1 LGAYLVSYA
10 YGEKSDKE
18 IIGYFPLLLLL
29 IVCKGIFSYLHML
42 ICHKLA
48 YLILER
54 LRLDIYNAVERA
66 TPLDASYRTGD
77 ISSIAMEDVETLETF
92 FAHILGDYI
101 IAAVCAVA
109 YLTAYFFISPEAA
122 FLSLVANIL
131 ILSVPYLFA
140 NINAKRG
147 KLLREELGKTNAG
160 VVDTIQGIKEIIIFG
175 SEQKFIDKVS
185 KDTMNLNRI
194 EIEDG
199 KIKGIQAALINLF
212 MSAVLIGAILIGHSQ
227 VLANKLNANY
237 ISILIVM
244 ALNIFLPVMS
254 VSQIAGRLN
263 LVVAAADR
271 IWKLLSEK
279 SQVDTSKKD
288 FPNKDTKSYICV
300 DNIFFSYG
308 KGANVLKG
316 VSLSVN
322 KGENIVITG
331 GSGEGKTT
339 FVNLLMRF
347 YDVDDGNIYI
357 NGENI
362 RNMPPEKVREFIASV
377 PQDTYL
383 FRGTIMENIKLGNP
397 NASDK
402 EVRMAAHTALADT
415 FIEELPKG
423 YDSFVGERGLTLSG
437 GEKQRIAIAR
447 ALVKGSPILIMDEA
461 VSNLDSENERLF
473 REALKNLRKEKTVIT
488 IAHRK
493 STILEADR
501 VVVLSK
507 GKISFD
513 KSVDEWSK
521 MNS

>member
-1 LGAYLVSYA
+1 
-10 YGEKSDKE
+10 
-18 IIGYFPLLLLL
+18 
-29 IVCKGIFSYLHML
+29 ML

-254 VSQIAGRLN
+254 VSQTAGRLN

-447 ALVKGSPILIMDEA
+447 AILKDAKIIIFDEA
-461 VSNLDSENERLF
+461 SAAIDPENEHELQKAFSNLMKD
-473 REALKNLRKEKTVIT
+473 KTVIM
-488 IAHRK
+488 IAHRLTSIK
-493 STILEADR
+493 NVDEILVFEN
-501 VVVLSK
+501 
-507 GKISFD
+507 GKIIERGND
-513 KSVDEWSK
+513 SK
-521 MNS
+521 LMSLGKVYRHFQDMYAQANDWRVLNEKLS